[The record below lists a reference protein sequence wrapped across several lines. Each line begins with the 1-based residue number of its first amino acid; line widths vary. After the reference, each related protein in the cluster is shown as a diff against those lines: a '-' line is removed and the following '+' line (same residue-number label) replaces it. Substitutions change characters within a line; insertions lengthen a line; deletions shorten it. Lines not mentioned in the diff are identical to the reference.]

1 MKEIQEFISALGFP
15 TFICVIL
22 MYALWKIYSAV
33 VESLKHV
40 TTVNEDLAKT
50 NNKLADQINNKINNM
65 ENKIDKIA
73 DKLL

>member
-22 MYALWKIYSAV
+22 MYALWKIYNTV